1 MFNNLENMLTNNFEK
16 ILLEEAINN
25 LNSNSKIRF
34 SNFAFV
40 IRELIDIVLTRLAKD
55 EDITNCSWYELPQNI
70 ERNVIR
76 AQRIRYII
84 QGGFEENIF
93 DLMLNIDFT
102 NKISEINKYF
112 RDELSNNVHLTER
125 CINYSHDEIE
135 EKTKIFEEI
144 IEKFVSMIN
153 NVRQQILN
161 FLSDEIELVVNES
174 FLSVTL
180 SDLDILSTHTR
191 IDCVDNIEIDINLIT
206 PEKIIGFITGNVNVF
221 LQYGSDRDVRE
232 GLGDISNDSYPFELP
247 FTIDIEPLNDLFNE
261 LNQEEKENFDYI
273 TEVFMPEFRNTMFEN
288 LDININQVRI
298 NTDSFYE

>member
-55 EDITNCSWYELPQNI
+55 EDIANCSWYELPQNT
-70 ERNVIR
+70 ERKVIR

-112 RDELSNNVHLTER
+112 RNELSNNVHLTER

-191 IDCVDNIEIDINLIT
+191 IDCIDNIEIDINLIT
-206 PEKIIGFITGNVNVF
+206 PEKIIGIITGNVNVF

-247 FTIDIEPLNDLFNE
+247 FTIDIEPINDLFIE
-261 LNQEEKENFDYI
+261 LSQEEKENFDYI

>member
-55 EDITNCSWYELPQNI
+55 EDITNCSWYELPQNT
-70 ERNVIR
+70 ERKVIR

-206 PEKIIGFITGNVNVF
+206 PEKIIGIITGNVNVF
-221 LQYGSDRDVRE
+221 LQYGSDREVRE

-247 FTIDIEPLNDLFNE
+247 FTIDIEPINDLFNE
-261 LNQEEKENFDYI
+261 LSQEEKENFDYI